1 MDAEGPDA
9 DDFRLSSSS
18 GMSTMLMF
26 RSSPNYEMPMDADT
40 DNTYMVTV
48 KASYGSGDEMV
59 MDTQAVT
66 VYVTDVEEK
75 GTVTLSSMTPVVD
88 TPLTATLT
96 DPDTVMEDS
105 VMWQWS
111 KSMTMNGT
119 FVAIGEATMMSY
131 TPTAADED
139 YYLRATATYT
149 DGFAT
154 GNTEMAVSAS
164 AVSTDAPDER
174 PAIVQTYD
182 RDGVKRAS
190 A

>member
-1 MDAEGPDA
+1 
-9 DDFRLSSSS
+9 
-18 GMSTMLMF
+18 
-26 RSSPNYEMPMDADT
+26 MDADT

-48 KASYGSGDEMV
+48 KASYGSGAEMV

-149 DGFAT
+149 DGFDT
-154 GNTEMAVSAS
+154 GNTAMAVSAS

-174 PAIVQTYD
+174 PAIVQRYD
-182 RDGVKRAS
+182 TDGTVGISIAELFV
-190 A
+190 AIDDYFEDEINIAQLFAVIDAYFDQTE